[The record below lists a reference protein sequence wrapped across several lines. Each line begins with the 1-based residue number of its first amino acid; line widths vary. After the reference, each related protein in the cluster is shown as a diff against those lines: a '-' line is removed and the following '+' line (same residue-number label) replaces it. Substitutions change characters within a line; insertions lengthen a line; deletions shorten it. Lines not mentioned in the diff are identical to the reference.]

1 MLSRQAVLI
10 LLDQKIQ
17 NAEQAYK
24 MHTGSQTACQLHK
37 DGRVTGGLKYNEGR
51 LVALTAVRRIVR
63 KLEIAGEDALLG
75 SLQEDRDR
83 WRRSLVTYQTADR
96 PSIPWIAY
104 SQGGVDAIEEML
116 AVVAD
121 GGGSTS

>member
-1 MLSRQAVLI
+1 MIDRQALLT
-10 LLDQKIQ
+10 LLDQKIARAGQ
-17 NAEQAYK
+17 EYAL
-24 MHTGSQTACQLHK
+24 HTGNQTACQLHK
-37 DGRVTGGLKYNEGR
+37 DGRVAGGLKYDEGR

-63 KLEIAGEDALLG
+63 KLETAGEDALLG

-96 PSIPWIAY
+96 PSITWIAY

-116 AVVAD
+116 AIVAD
-121 GGGSTS
+121 GGSSTS